1 METQCSS
8 FRFDVLAESDNA
20 RRGRFY
26 TSRGTVD
33 TPAFM
38 PVGTQGTV
46 KAMTPENL
54 KNTGAQII
62 LSNTYHLHLRP
73 GEDLIETIG
82 GLHKFMAWDGP
93 ILTDSGGYQVF
104 SLAKL
109 RKITDDGIEF
119 QSHIDGST
127 RCLTP
132 EKAVQI
138 QEKLGSDIMM
148 VLDECVPYPCSEE
161 QAFNAVKRT
170 SFWAKRCVNARHGE
184 NALFGIVQGGVFR
197 NLREM
202 SAVQISELGFD
213 GIAVGGLS
221 VGESHDTM
229 MEVLEYTLPLLPS
242 DRPHYLMGVGTPL
255 DIVEAVA
262 RGIDMFDCVLPTRNA
277 RNGQLFTWKGK
288 ITLKQAKYKLEK
300 GPPDESCTCYTC
312 RNFSLAY
319 LRHLFMSGEILSSV
333 LATMHN
339 LHFYLELMLKMRHSV
354 ENQYFD
360 KLRSSIKEMYND

>member
-1 METQCSS
+1 MGTQCSS
-8 FRFDVLAESDNA
+8 SRFEVLAECGNA

-26 TSRGTVD
+26 TARGPVD

-54 KNTGAQII
+54 KSIGAQII

-109 RKITDDGIEF
+109 RKLTDDGIEF
-119 QSHIDGST
+119 QSHIDGSR

-132 EKAVQI
+132 EKAVLI
-138 QEKLGSDIMM
+138 QEKLASDIMM
-148 VLDECVPYPCSEE
+148 VLDECVPFPCSEKE
-161 QAFNAVKRT
+161 AAQAVKRT
-170 SFWAKRCVNARHGE
+170 SAWAQRCLKVRNSE
-184 NALFGIVQGGVFR
+184 NALFGIVQGSTYK
-197 NLREM
+197 NLREQS
-202 SAVQISELGFD
+202 SAEVCGLPFD

-221 VGESHDTM
+221 VGEGHDLM
-229 MEVLEYTLPLLPS
+229 MEVLDYTSPLLPKEK
-242 DRPHYLMGVGTPL
+242 PHYLMGVGTQL

-277 RNGQLFTWKGK
+277 RNGQLFTWTGK
-288 ITLKQAKYKLEK
+288 ITLKHAKIRLESV
-300 GPPDESCTCYTC
+300 PPDENCTCYTC

-319 LRHLFMSGEILSSV
+319 LRHLFISGEILSSV
-333 LATMHN
+333 LATIHN
-339 LHFYLELMLKMRHSV
+339 LHFYLELMFKIRHAV
-354 ENQYFD
+354 ENQYLN
-360 KLRSSIKEMYND
+360 KLRSSIKEIYHV